1 MFNVM
6 AFGTTQVIV
15 ESRFRRR
22 GLSLVRA
29 ALVFIAG
36 CSHGLTQS
44 GPKDADSD
52 EKQDASSTA
61 DTASGNAED
70 VQSKDGNGCVPVPSG
85 LIAWWSG
92 DDTLADRAGAHPLR
106 ASSGG
111 TFTFADGKVGRAF
124 LLAGGAY
131 LETPHSSDLVLD
143 KGFTIEAWVYAFT
156 YGGRILDHITAYS
169 PDGYLLDTYAS
180 KVRGYAG
187 RQGVSGST
195 TLTPGTWLHLA
206 TTFDPLTT
214 TLSVYLNG
222 VADGFATLSATG
234 ITCTKSLRLGADS
247 IGGSQLNGIVDEVT
261 LYDRPLTD
269 SELMAIANAGAAGKC
284 KQ

>member
-1 MFNVM
+1 M
-6 AFGTTQVIV
+6 AFRTTRVV
-15 ESRFRRR
+15 LESRSY
-22 GLSLVRA
+22 GHELLLVGS

-36 CSHGLTQS
+36 CSQGISKS
-44 GPKDADSD
+44 GPTDADLV
-52 EKQDASSTA
+52 EKQDTSPNA
-61 DTASGNAED
+61 DTAIGSAGD
-70 VQSKDGNGCVPVPSG
+70 VISNDGNGCVPVPAG
-85 LIAWWSG
+85 LVAWWSG
-92 DDTLADRAGAHPLR
+92 DDSLADRTGAHPLT
-106 ASSGG
+106 AGGSG
-111 TFTFADGKVGRAF
+111 TFAFADGKVGRAF
-124 LLAGGAY
+124 LLTGGAY
-131 LETPHSSDLVLD
+131 IETPNSADLALD
-143 KGFTIEAWVYAFT
+143 KGFTIEAWVYALS
-156 YGGRILDHITAYS
+156 YGGRIVDHITAYS

-187 RQGVSGST
+187 HQGVSGST

-222 VADGFATLSATG
+222 VADGSATVSG
-234 ITCTKSLRLGADS
+234 TGLTCTNSLRLGADS
-247 IGGSQLNGIVDEVT
+247 SGGSLLNGIVDEVT